1 LEGDIAIG
9 AAFSERVLVFL
20 GAEEPKVPAVF
31 ELEVDW
37 LLGFLAAQITAW
49 SFQRADERFLHD
61 DLKEHS
67 PITLGRLAL
76 SAAQTSRPKMIREQ
90 RGCVKNRPPYHLSHK
105 ASIAGRL
112 FMLKRDEHFQKA
124 GNRGR
129 SAATSKGSRTRGC
142 GRN

>member
-1 LEGDIAIG
+1 
-9 AAFSERVLVFL
+9 VCL

-31 ELEVDW
+31 EFEVER

-61 DLKEHS
+61 DLKDHS

-76 SAAQTSRPKMIREQ
+76 STSKNEPPKNDSSTGGLCE
-90 RGCVKNRPPYHLSHK
+90 KPPPYHLSHK

-112 FMLKRDEHFQKA
+112 FILKRDQHFQKA
-124 GNRGR
+124 RI
-129 SAATSKGSRTRGC
+129 AALGCHIEGSRTRGC
-142 GRN
+142 VLQLIAVWDITFPPVG